1 MEQDLVGQKYICG
14 YAKMWGLHME
24 KAIKQDQLCQR
35 NYENKI
41 LILIINWTSM
51 AEDISSTASNTIPFP
66 TLTIVYLVSQAEGL
80 IDEISQKYNNIT
92 VEDCNGFFNDGLKRD
107 YKKIT
112 IWSQGIDSLWF
123 NALIA
128 RIKEIANVDSVPI
141 VSGGI
146 MYSV

>member
-1 MEQDLVGQKYICG
+1 MEQDLATQKYISVYVLISYLYVNSYISAQYG
-14 YAKMWGLHME
+14 QQ
-24 KAIKQDQLCQR
+24 I
-35 NYENKI
+35 YENKI
-41 LILIINWTSM
+41 LILIITWIRM
-51 AEDISSTASNTIPFP
+51 AEDISSTSSNTIPFP
-66 TLTIVYLVSQAEGL
+66 TLTIVYLVNQAQQL

-92 VEDCNGFFNDGLKRD
+92 VEDCNGFFNDGVKRD

-128 RIKEIANVDSVPI
+128 RVKEIANVDSVPI

>member
-1 MEQDLVGQKYICG
+1 LKKDGRRYFFNV
-14 YAKMWGLHME
+14 
-24 KAIKQDQLCQR
+24 
-35 NYENKI
+35 YEYNS
-41 LILIINWTSM
+41 LSH
-51 AEDISSTASNTIPFP
+51 SNNSV
-66 TLTIVYLVSQAEGL
+66 LGNQAEGL

-92 VEDCNGFFNDGLKRD
+92 VEDCNGFFHDGLKRD

-128 RIKEIANVDSVPI
+128 RIKEVANVDAVPI

-146 MYSV
+146 MYAV

>member
-1 MEQDLVGQKYICG
+1 MIQIQGDMDFQQPSSAFAN
-14 YAKMWGLHME
+14 AKNRLDS
-24 KAIKQDQLCQR
+24 KNSTSTSR
-35 NYENKI
+35 NPDISRDNSI
-41 LILIINWTSM
+41 DVIIM
-51 AEDISSTASNTIPFP
+51 AEDTSSAESSTIPFP
-66 TLTIVYLVSQAEGL
+66 TLTIIYLISKAESV
-80 IDEISQKYNNIT
+80 IEEISQKYNNIT
-92 VEDCNGFFNDGLKRD
+92 VEECYGFFSGGVKQD

-128 RIKEIANVDSVPI
+128 RVKEVTGVETVPV

>member
-1 MEQDLVGQKYICG
+1 MNQYGGRYFF
-14 YAKMWGLHME
+14 
-24 KAIKQDQLCQR
+24 
-35 NYENKI
+35 N
-41 LILIINWTSM
+41 S
-51 AEDISSTASNTIPFP
+51 SNTIPFP

-146 MYSV
+146 MYSSVALTCFAIIFYSNTINFVDFPRTNSKGNRFLNKR

>member
-1 MEQDLVGQKYICG
+1 
-14 YAKMWGLHME
+14 
-24 KAIKQDQLCQR
+24 
-35 NYENKI
+35 
-41 LILIINWTSM
+41 M

-66 TLTIVYLVSQAEGL
+66 TLTIVYLMTQAKDL

-92 VEDCNGFFNDGLKRD
+92 VEDCNGFFSDGVKRD

-128 RIKEIANVDSVPI
+128 RIKEIANVGSVPI

-146 MYSV
+146 MYTV

>member
-1 MEQDLVGQKYICG
+1 
-14 YAKMWGLHME
+14 
-24 KAIKQDQLCQR
+24 
-35 NYENKI
+35 
-41 LILIINWTSM
+41 M

-92 VEDCNGFFNDGLKRD
+92 VEDCNDGLKRD

>member
-1 MEQDLVGQKYICG
+1 
-14 YAKMWGLHME
+14 
-24 KAIKQDQLCQR
+24 
-35 NYENKI
+35 
-41 LILIINWTSM
+41 M
-51 AEDISSTASNTIPFP
+51 AEDISSTSSNTIPFP
-66 TLTIVYLVSQAEGL
+66 TLTIVYLVNQAEQL
-80 IDEISQKYNNIT
+80 IGEISQKYNNIT
-92 VEDCNGFFNDGLKRD
+92 VEDCNGFFNDGVKRD

-128 RIKEIANVDSVPI
+128 RVKEIANMDSVPI

>member
-1 MEQDLVGQKYICG
+1 
-14 YAKMWGLHME
+14 
-24 KAIKQDQLCQR
+24 
-35 NYENKI
+35 
-41 LILIINWTSM
+41 M
-51 AEDISSTASNTIPFP
+51 AEDISSTSSNTIPFP
-66 TLTIVYLVSQAEGL
+66 TLTIVYLVNEAEQL

-92 VEDCNGFFNDGLKRD
+92 VEDCNGFFNDGVKRD

-128 RIKEIANVDSVPI
+128 RIKEIASVDSVPI

>member
-1 MEQDLVGQKYICG
+1 MEQDLATQKYISLYVLISHLYVNSYISANHG
-14 YAKMWGLHME
+14 QQ
-24 KAIKQDQLCQR
+24 I
-35 NYENKI
+35 YENKI
-41 LILIINWTSM
+41 LILIITSTRL
-51 AEDISSTASNTIPFP
+51 AEDISSTSSNTIPFP
-66 TLTIVYLVSQAEGL
+66 TLTIVYLVNEAEQL

-92 VEDCNGFFNDGLKRD
+92 VEDCNGFFNDGVKRD

-128 RIKEIANVDSVPI
+128 RIKEIASVDSVPI